1 VRLGRAEVAS
11 VALGVLALASLGVV
25 FATGERPTTSELSER
40 SRNLLAVWNEDEVEQ
55 LEFTSGSERASLTR
69 TGEDFVLRA
78 PKEEPADAA
87 AVDRLLDGLG
97 FATVLRRLDTGNRDT
112 LGLTKPRATW
122 SVQMGARTYRIELGA
137 AAPSPAGAAYVALS
151 SDGAPAAYVVVGRE
165 TAALLNTRPDDLRR
179 RSLVTLGMRELSEIV
194 LDRPN
199 GALRLVRGA
208 GLAFRVDGA
217 ERANRDALEPLLAAF
232 GQLSATRF
240 LDLKTAEVARGT
252 ARPLRVTLLPRE
264 GDRPRAQLEIGG
276 PCPEHADEVIVI
288 VRQPQ
293 TRAACVRND
302 VIAPFSL
309 ERSYLT
315 DKVPF
320 AARPDEVEALTL
332 TRGERR
338 LVLTRSGTQFLL
350 REPSEASVDIEAGN
364 QRLKAILR
372 APGELV
378 PNPKLV
384 DLGLEPPVGRVVLTV
399 VGDDDKAAEET
410 LELGRPAADGTLPVR
425 RVEDGAVLA
434 LGREAARA
442 FSVDATLLK
451 SRKLLDFAL
460 SALIELELSAPEP
473 QRLKRIPGSF
483 ELLQPAGFRHDG
495 ELATNAVLALGS
507 LTALGW
513 IADADDGSFGL
524 ATPVLSARVHIGGA
538 DAGASERRL
547 IVGRSAPGGHFAA
560 LEGTPGVFL
569 LERAVVERLSTLLID
584 RAVFM
589 GDPKTLARVSI
600 TAGQKRF
607 ELERRAGEL
616 VPSATTPADPAVVA
630 AALEALGS
638 LSAEAAVHTGP
649 ARPDEGLGEPALRVK
664 LELLPGLGAARGY
677 HIGKGTTFR
686 GQTVRFARADGVDA
700 TYVIAES
707 KLRPLFDWF

>member
-1 VRLGRAEVAS
+1 VKLGRAEVAS

-40 SRNLLAVWNEDEVEQ
+40 SRNLLAVWHEDEVEQ
-55 LEFTSGSERASLTR
+55 LEFTSGSERASLSR

-97 FATVLRRLDTGNRDT
+97 FATVLRRLDTGNRDA

-137 AAPSPAGAAYVALS
+137 AAPSPAGAAYVAFA
-151 SDGAPAAYVVVGRE
+151 SDGGPPTYVVVGRE
-165 TAALLNTRPDDLRR
+165 TAALLNTRPDDLRL

-240 LDLKTAEVARGT
+240 LDLKTAEIARGT

-264 GDRPRAQLEIGG
+264 AGKPRTELEIGG

-293 TRAACVRND
+293 TRAACVGND

-332 TRGERR
+332 TRGEQR

-372 APGELV
+372 APGELIS
-378 PNPKLV
+378 NPKLV
-384 DLGLEPPVGRVVLTV
+384 ELGLEPPAGRVVLTV

-483 ELLQPAGFRHDG
+483 ELLQPAGFHHDG

-507 LTALGW
+507 LTALSW
-513 IADADDGSFGL
+513 VADADDGSFGL
-524 ATPVLSARVHIGGA
+524 ATPVLTARVHIGA

-569 LERAVVERLSTLLID
+569 VERAVVERLSTLLID

-616 VPSATTPADPAVVA
+616 VPNAATPADPAVVA

-638 LSAEAAVHTGP
+638 LSAEAAVHTGA
-649 ARPDEGLGEPALRVK
+649 ARPDEGLAEPALRVK

-677 HIGKGTTFR
+677 HIGKGSTFR